1 MGWGCPPGPP
11 SVTFDPVAFV
21 AAFPDFAGCS
31 APQLTGYFN
40 RATLLFANAGW
51 TGALPQAPTL
61 LDLLTAHIAW
71 LNAPRDANGNP
82 SSSGQPASELVGRIT
97 NASEGSVSVQ
107 VDMGEATAGSPSQ
120 PWYLQTK
127 WGSEYWAATAQ
138 FRTAFPVIRPR
149 VPPGLAGSYPFYP
162 RGRFIY

>member
-1 MGWGCPPGPP
+1 MGPP
-11 SVTFDPVAFV
+11 AAPTVTFDPAAFI

-31 APQLTGYFN
+31 APQLQGYFN

-51 TGALPQAPTL
+51 TGALPQAATL

-71 LNAPRDANGNP
+71 LNAPRDANDNP
-82 SSSGQPASELVGRIT
+82 SSQGQPASPLVGRVT

-107 VDMGEATAGSPSQ
+107 VDMGEADAGSPSQ
-120 PWYLQTK
+120 AYFMQTK
-127 WGSEYWAATAQ
+127 WGAEFWAATAQ

-149 VPPGLAGSYPFYP
+149 VAPGLAGSYPFFP
-162 RGRFIY
+162 RGRRIY

>member
-1 MGWGCPPGPP
+1 MGT
-11 SVTFDPVAFV
+11 VTFEYANFV
-21 AAFPDFAGCS
+21 AAFPEFANCS
-31 APQLTGYFN
+31 QPQLTGYFN

-71 LNAPRDANGNP
+71 LSAPRDGDDAP
-82 SSSGQPASELVGRIT
+82 SSSGQPASPLVGRIS

-107 VDMGEATAGSPSQ
+107 VDMGEADAGSPSQ
-120 PWYLQTK
+120 AYYMQTRY
-127 WGSEYWAATAQ
+127 GSEYWAATAQ

-149 VPPGLAGSYPFYP
+149 VPPGLAGSFPFFP
-162 RGRFIY
+162 RGHRIF